1 MNNSNPRRS
10 NNKSSYFDCIDRI
23 ASPDYV
29 PTDQDIL
36 RSWVESI
43 FITETF
49 FPSSR
54 CLELN
59 YRVFNVGGRRSERR
73 KWIHVFKDVA
83 VIIFLVDVSDYDQ
96 TLLEDPSANRM
107 QESLVLFE
115 SICNSRWFVNTSI
128 VLFFTK
134 IDILKDKVA
143 TSPFNHYFL
152 DFSGDPTNLESVK
165 SYIEMRF
172 LSLDKNPDRK
182 IDVHF
187 TSLDPDTS
195 LGETA
200 FATIEKH
207 LHLQEEEKRAKNE
220 KSG

>member
-1 MNNSNPRRS
+1 M
-10 NNKSSYFDCIDRI
+10 
-23 ASPDYV
+23 

-36 RSWVESI
+36 R
-43 FITETF
+43 FPTRTTGITEVNE
-49 FPSSR
+49 R
-54 CLELN
+54 N
-59 YRVFNVGGRRSERR
+59 YRIFDVCGRRSERK
-73 KWIHVFKDVA
+73 KWIHIFEDVA

-96 TLLEDPSANRM
+96 TLLEDQSTSRM
-107 QESLVLFE
+107 QESLTLFE
-115 SICNSRWFVNTSI
+115 SIYNARWFVNTSI

-134 IDILKDKVA
+134 IDILKEKVA
-143 TSPFNHYFL
+143 TSPFNHYFP

-172 LSLDKNPDRK
+172 LSVDEKPDRK

-207 LHLQEEEKRAKNE
+207 LHLQEEEKRAINE
-220 KSG
+220 KSGESG